1 MAAELADAH
10 ARHERELLEG
20 LAAGN
25 GRWFDQ
31 EMDKADRWPE
41 DRRFTLRS
49 TLRSALDG
57 LEPPFTVRRRL
68 E

>member
-1 MAAELADAH
+1 
-10 ARHERELLEG
+10 
-20 LAAGN
+20 
-25 GRWFDQ
+25 
-31 EMDKADRWPE
+31 MDKADRWPE